1 MKQKSGT
8 GTGYPVPVF
17 SLPSMGIK
25 VKYVSKLTD
34 ALLVCTARR
43 PQAYG
48 KMYGI
53 TSSGI

>member
-17 SLPSMGIK
+17 MHTGVQ

-34 ALLVCTARR
+34 ARR
-43 PQAYG
+43 G
-48 KMYGI
+48 E
-53 TSSGI
+53 